1 MRTGNVLIGAVVKSK
16 KDYLFNEKQIRIE
29 KKMLAEIRRKQ
40 RMAENRNP
48 FSQSILKEQAKLLT
62 NSIKK
67 LNKQNLFSKFK

>member
-1 MRTGNVLIGAVVKSK
+1 MRTGNVMIGAVVKSK

-67 LNKQNLFSKFK
+67 LNKQNTFSKFK

>member
-67 LNKQNLFSKFK
+67 LNKQNTFSKFK

>member
-1 MRTGNVLIGAVVKSK
+1 MRTGNVMIGAVVKSK

-29 KKMLAEIRRKQ
+29 KKMLSEIRRKL

-48 FSQSILKEQAKLLT
+48 FSQNVLKEQAKLFT

-67 LNKQNLFSKFK
+67 LNKQNTFSKFK